1 MASLCFPCPPVGVL
15 VPFASRFLFRAE
27 IQKGRTALQG
37 TLALETKTTGRRQ
50 VPTPVS
56 RVGHQKCTHGPR
68 GAEQRGGG
76 GAAADQMAPEAA
88 SGGYPGVLTLRSQYT
103 RFCPHSCSCLEPH
116 PHMSKHSYS
125 LLTQPGPTA
134 GLDSSPLGALA
145 LALRSG
151 KDRIPKGTPH
161 SWLSF
166 QGLERATRARQRK
179 GAID

>member
-1 MASLCFPCPPVGVL
+1 MELRDGGEGWERAREPPILLSPDPGEL
-15 VPFASRFLFRAE
+15 SSGEAE
-27 IQKGRTALQG
+27 ELQQIKWHRKQLLEDIQVCSHSGHNTHAFVHTHVHAL
-37 TLALETKTTGRRQ
+37 K
-50 VPTPVS
+50 
-56 RVGHQKCTHGPR
+56 
-68 GAEQRGGG
+68 
-76 GAAADQMAPEAA
+76 
-88 SGGYPGVLTLRSQYT
+88 
-103 RFCPHSCSCLEPH
+103 PH